1 MKQRFGFVCPVMCN
15 TVTDCQ
21 QCEMESHL
29 QITKFFFLLLL
40 FFTQVMFYFWIS
52 LYWQDKHIQY
62 LEVSNIEYLEI
73 KLRFLYVLVTSV
85 FQGSQQKKLRGII
98 FLVIFFFL
106 PGICKGRLFCEAYN
120 ELLWHTGITM
130 HIFLKSIVI

>member
-98 FLVIFFFL
+98 FLVIFFFFQVYARADYFVRHTMNYY
-106 PGICKGRLFCEAYN
+106 GIQ
-120 ELLWHTGITM
+120 ELLCISFW
-130 HIFLKSIVI
+130 KA